1 MAALVEFQCRNALLS
16 LCFWI
21 EVPKLEA
28 LLSSSS
34 FHLKLQ
40 RKGPTIH
47 NKGPQLPPSALSQH
61 VPCVTSLESF
71 LLGYTFVCSPW
82 PPPSFI
88 MSHSLLVLKSIVNFQ
103 LLLVI
108 THSDCP
114 RLRRPQLQEYVWRWQ
129 DHEFQIW
136 GGDVRKNRGQTRCVI
151 VKNTNPQFCSSGSNK
166 TTKLKHFREIS
177 YLKKQT
183 TSFLMNS

>member
-108 THSDCP
+108 THSDCS

-136 GGDVRKNRGQTRCVI
+136 GGDVRKNRGHTVWSWKTQILSSAHQAVT
-151 VKNTNPQFCSSGSNK
+151 KPQSWNIFEKFLISKS
-166 TTKLKHFREIS
+166 KLHHF
-177 YLKKQT
+177 
-183 TSFLMNS
+183 